1 MPSAKL
7 AVAHNQRQLAI
18 EGHPP
23 FSQLPHSS
31 TKQPEKKQE
40 KDDQNIDQV
49 LMDDLVEEDENS
61 VEIDSPV
68 AENGPRLTEGGF
80 YQPFPSN
87 YTKKQRKFYDSA
99 KSELDQRQHLQ
110 ASKPCD
116 QRPVGKGQPASHLAT
131 TGYSFCK

>member
-1 MPSAKL
+1 MTMPSAKL

-40 KDDQNIDQV
+40 KDDQNVDQV

-68 AENGPRLTEGGF
+68 AEHGPRLTQEGLRF
-80 YQPFPSN
+80 SRPFPSK
-87 YTKKQRKFYDSA
+87 YMKKQRKFYDPA
-99 KSELDQRQHLQ
+99 KSELDERRHLQ
-110 ASKPCD
+110 VSKPCD
-116 QRPVGKGQPASHLAT
+116 QRPVGKDQPAS
-131 TGYSFCK
+131 